1 MDREFSEGVRMNWKS
16 LDDFIAMGGYGFYV
30 WGSYL
35 VTAVV
40 ITTEILMLR
49 ARRRAVDKIRQ
60 AQRSLSEQVK
70 HETTT

>member
-1 MDREFSEGVRMNWKS
+1 MIWKS

-60 AQRSLSEQVK
+60 SQQTLSEQVK

>member
-1 MDREFSEGVRMNWKS
+1 MDRQFSEGTHMIWKS

-40 ITTEILMLR
+40 IISEILMLR
-49 ARRRAVDKIRQ
+49 ARRRAVEKIRQ
-60 AQRSLSEQVK
+60 TQQSLSAGQ
-70 HETTT
+70 T

>member
-1 MDREFSEGVRMNWKS
+1 
-16 LDDFIAMGGYGFYV
+16 MGGYGFYV

-49 ARRRAVDKIRQ
+49 ARRRAVDKIRL
-60 AQRSLSEQVK
+60 AQRSLSE
-70 HETTT
+70 HEKT

>member
-1 MDREFSEGVRMNWKS
+1 MIWKS

-40 ITTEILMLR
+40 VISEILMLR
-49 ARRRAVDKIRQ
+49 ARRRAVEKIRQ
-60 AQRSLSEQVK
+60 TQRSLSGQ
-70 HETTT
+70 ETT